1 MLQPCLMVTHM
12 HDELQNDVDVT
23 DEREEAPA
31 APTSTVRTRVIPV
44 VAGTLVVGLLAL
56 LAYALF
62 APESMRVDAGQ
73 SVTSF
78 GAVVYDDPR
87 PAPDFELTAFD
98 GSDFKLSDYRGQV
111 VVLNFWASWC
121 DPCIAEMPMLN
132 RMADEYADDDVVI
145 VGVNLWD
152 TRNSANQFVERLNI
166 TYPIIEDQVSTA
178 IGVEFGVTAVPETFV
193 VNPDG
198 EIVTFFRGE
207 FTNAQQIR
215 DMIALSR

>member
-1 MLQPCLMVTHM
+1 MYDTEQPNAASTETQVET
-12 HDELQNDVDVT
+12 
-23 DEREEAPA
+23 PA
-31 APTSTVRTRVIPV
+31 GPTSTVRTRVIPII
-44 VAGTLVVGLLAL
+44 AGTLVVGLLGL

-73 SVTSF
+73 TVTSF
-78 GAVVYDDPR
+78 GAVVYDDPK

-98 GSDFKLSDYRGQV
+98 GTPFQLSDYRGQV

-132 RMADEYADDDVVI
+132 RIADEFSGDDVVI
-145 VGVNLWD
+145 VGVNIWD
-152 TRNSANQFVERLNI
+152 VRSSADQFVDRLNI
-166 TYPIIEDQVSTA
+166 TYPVIDDEVST
-178 IGVEFGVTAVPETFV
+178 IGVEYGVTGVPETFV
-193 VNPDG
+193 INPDG
-198 EIVTFFRGE
+198 EIVTYFRGE